1 MAAGKL
7 SQTELIGSLY
17 SEHHGWLINWLR
29 GKLGCGFSAADLAQD
44 TFVRLMVSG
53 NTQVLREPRAYLTTV
68 AKGLVIDHWRRRR
81 LEEAYCEAVAR
92 LPEASVP
99 SPEARL
105 LLLEA
110 LARIDALLDG
120 LNPRARTAFLM
131 SRLEGLGH
139 LEIAR
144 RLGISVSSV
153 EKYMANAFRHCIA
166 AELAE

>member
-1 MAAGKL
+1 MSAGKL
-7 SQTELIGSLY
+7 ANSDAIHALY
-17 SEHHGWLINWLR
+17 VDHHGWLINWLR

-44 TFVRLMVSG
+44 TFLRLMVSC
-53 NTQVLREPRAYLTTV
+53 NPQALREPRAYLTTV

-81 LEEAYCEAVAR
+81 LEEAYCEAIAQ

-99 SPEARL
+99 SPETRL

-120 LNPRARTAFLM
+120 MNPRARTAFLM

-139 LEIAR
+139 QEIAG
-144 RLGISVSSV
+144 RLGASVSSV
-153 EKYMANAFRHCIA
+153 EKYIAAGFRHCLA
-166 AELAE
+166 AGQAD